1 VRRHPLPSLVLL
13 ALAFAAC
20 GGPFPQSTLAP
31 RSDFAGAIDD
41 LFRTIAGWA
50 VVVFVVVEILLLVAI
65 IRFRGRMDGQ
75 VPRPVMGHTLL
86 EIGWTLAPA
95 VILVFIA
102 VPTMRTIFQT
112 TVHPPSD
119 ALRIEVTG
127 HQWWW
132 EFRYP
137 DLGIVTA
144 NEVHLQVGRAAVFDM
159 TSADVIHSFW
169 VPLLGGKRDLTPGHT
184 TRIILTP
191 STEGRYLGQC
201 AEFCGVSHA
210 NMRLRVV
217 VDGESEFRT
226 WAAREAQPAPA
237 PARGS
242 IEALGQEVFGR
253 SACIGCHTL
262 AGVETAQGTTGP
274 NLSHVGSRGTIGAGL
289 FRNTV
294 DTMRLW
300 IANAP
305 ALKPGSAMPAM
316 DLPSQDMDAIVAFLR
331 SRR

>member
-1 VRRHPLPSLVLL
+1 VPRRLLPLALL
-13 ALAFAAC
+13 ALALVAC

-41 LFRTIAGWA
+41 LFRTIFGWA
-50 VVVFVVVEILLLVAI
+50 VVVFVVVEVLLLVTI
-65 IRFRGRMDGQ
+65 IRFRARMDGT
-75 VPRPVMGHTLL
+75 VPKPVTGHTLL

-112 TVHPPSD
+112 TVHPPPG

-144 NEVHLQVGRAAVFDM
+144 NEIHLQVGRAVVFDM
-159 TSADVIHSFW
+159 TSADVIHAFW

-184 TRIILTP
+184 TRILLTP
-191 STEGRYLGQC
+191 SAEGRYYGQC
-201 AEFCGVSHA
+201 AEFCGASHA

-217 VDGESEFRT
+217 VDDAAAFRT
-226 WAAREAQPAPA
+226 WAARERAPA
-237 PARGS
+237 PPPLARS
-242 IEALGQEVFGR
+242 LEARGQEVFGR
-253 SACIGCHTL
+253 SACIACHTL
-262 AGVETAQGTTGP
+262 AGVPTAQGTIGP

-289 FRNTV
+289 LRNTA

-305 ALKPGSAMPAM
+305 ALKPGSLMPAM
-316 DLPSQDMDAIVAFLR
+316 DMPAEDLDAIVAFLR